1 MSLARRRM
9 MANGVLAGATLGAAL
24 LRIFPPGRYAM
35 YPQCPVYACF
45 HILCPGC
52 GATRALAALLG
63 GRIHEAFHLNPGL
76 IACMPF
82 LLLFL
87 GKCYL
92 RAVRAQEFVLPEVPQ
107 AWLKVCLVGMAAF
120 TIVRNLHFF

>member
-9 MANGVLAGATLGAAL
+9 IANGVLAGATLAAAL
-24 LRIFPPGRYAM
+24 LRFFPPGSYAI
-35 YPQCPVYACF
+35 YPQCPVYLCL

-52 GATRALAALLG
+52 GLTRALAALLG
-63 GRIHEAFHLNPGL
+63 GRIREAFEFNPL
-76 IACMPF
+76 AIACMPF

-92 RAVRAQEFVLPEVPQ
+92 RAVRAQEFVIPAVPQ
-107 AWLKVCLVGMAAF
+107 AWLNLCLVVMAAF